1 LKHDQSEKR
10 KIFGGYLRERK
21 ILKGEQLLSKK
32 RQILAE
38 MCQRKEEGGVF
49 GKRENEGKLEREIFV
64 LILSLGGLGFDRKGL
79 V

>member
-1 LKHDQSEKR
+1 
-10 KIFGGYLRERK
+10 
-21 ILKGEQLLSKK
+21 
-32 RQILAE
+32 
-38 MCQRKEEGGVF
+38 VF